1 MKIFARKS
9 VMVALATLLIGL
21 LGCASMSNQ
30 DKGVL
35 IGAGS
40 GAAIGGVIG
49 SRSGN
54 TAVGAII
61 GAAVGGVAGGFIGD
75 YMDDQ
80 AEEIQ
85 RDLEGATVERI
96 GEGIKI
102 TFDSGILFDVDRSE
116 LQPAAQANLTK
127 LATILNKYGDTLI
140 LVEGHTDATGSAE
153 HNLTLSNNRAGSVA
167 RYLERQQV
175 VPTRFTLMGYGEEQ
189 PVADNGTASGR
200 AANRRVELAIM
211 ANDKLKK
218 EAAKKAG

>member
-1 MKIFARKS
+1 MKIIARI
-9 VMVALATLLIGL
+9 VLGTLLIAL
-21 LGCASMSNQ
+21 VGCAGMSNQ

-49 SRSGN
+49 SSSGN

-61 GAAVGGVAGGFIGD
+61 GAAVGGLAGGLIGD

-102 TFDSGILFDVDRSE
+102 TFDSGILFDVNESTLHPE
-116 LQPAAQANLTK
+116 AEANLAQ
-127 LATILNKYGDTLI
+127 LATILNKYDDTEILI
-140 LVEGHTDATGSAE
+140 EGHTDATGSADY
-153 HNLTLSNNRAGSVA
+153 NLNLSRNRAGSVA
-167 RYLERQQV
+167 RYLESAQV
-175 VPTRFTLMGYGEEQ
+175 IPTRFTIMGYGEEQ
-189 PVADNGTASGR
+189 PVADNTTPEGR

-218 EAAKKAG
+218 EAQRKAG

>member
-1 MKIFARKS
+1 MKILARILLFALL
-9 VMVALATLLIGL
+9 VTLV
-21 LGCASMSNQ
+21 GCGMSAQ
-30 DKGVL
+30 DQGVL

-49 SRSGN
+49 SQSGN

-61 GAAVGGVAGGFIGD
+61 GAAIGGVAGGLIGD

-102 TFDSGILFDVDRSE
+102 TFDSGIMFDVAESSLQSE
-116 LQPAAQANLTK
+116 AEVNLANL
-127 LATILNKYGDTLI
+127 AEILNKYDDTEILI
-140 LVEGHTDATGSAE
+140 EGHTDATGSGDY
-153 HNLTLSNNRAGSVA
+153 NMSLSRNRANSVA
-167 RYLERQQV
+167 VFLSGEQV
-175 VPTRFTLMGYGEEQ
+175 IITRCTIMGYGEEQ
-189 PVADNGTASGR
+189 PVADNTTAAGR
-200 AANRRVELAIM
+200 TANRRVEIAIM

-218 EAAKKAG
+218 EAERKAG